1 MKTQSVHDSITSR
14 LTPERSAQRARALAP
29 AFPNLASGPRQWG
42 NQDGGSVLV
51 GDVSPHIGDTTGEGY
66 WLEDHGVEYDFH
78 NRIEI

>member
-1 MKTQSVHDSITSR
+1 VVAAVDH
-14 LTPERSAQRARALAP
+14 
-29 AFPNLASGPRQWG
+29 
-42 NQDGGSVLV
+42 DGGSVLV